1 MGLFD
6 RLRKKERAEPEGSE
20 RAAPFSPENNVDDV
34 LLRALMNG
42 EAIDREKAMTV
53 PAVSSAVD
61 LIAGM
66 IASMPVKLYKREGND
81 VTEIIGD
88 PRTEMLNGDTQDTL
102 NGYELKKNMV
112 EDYLMG
118 RGGYCFID
126 KRRNKVRGLYYVDNI
141 FIAILRNFKPI
152 YKDFVIL
159 VEGQQY
165 YPWQFIRLLRNS
177 RFGDEGIGLTAEV
190 GKAIETAYS
199 TMIYQL
205 GLVRNGGNKRGFL
218 KAKKRLE
225 QPAMDAL
232 KAAWRNLYANNEEN
246 VVILNDG
253 LEFQEASN
261 SSVEMQLDENKK
273 TLQAEI
279 EEIFH
284 IPPTDFWVTFKEA
297 IYPVLKAFEAALNRD
312 LLLEKEKP
320 AMFFEFDVKEIVK
333 ANILERYQAYKLAKE
348 SGFLLVNEIRR
359 QENLNA
365 IPGLNVLNVGLGAV
379 LYDADTEQYYTTNTG
394 TAASLKKE
402 NIQNV
407 IEYKEIDTAFEQS
420 GNSAE
425 G

>member
-379 LYDADTEQYYTTNTG
+379 LYDADTEQYYTPNTG